1 MNCRPPLGS
10 NTPHIVGTIA
20 AALILAGPL
29 ARAETPS
36 SPGVESTSVQ
46 AEAHAPEQ
54 SRSDAPRDSGFIPGV
69 LIGPRLSVAVPT
81 PTIGVEAK
89 ILRYF
94 GLAFDYG
101 LTPKLDIS
109 GVSVSYEMW
118 DVAVRVY
125 PFGHTFFVGA
135 VYGHYGVEAVGS
147 TPQGSGSVRASSNFL
162 GPQNR
167 RPVDPAERLLLRHRP
182 RVGLPARLQL
192 GGEPRS
198 HRHHGEHQAD
208 RGSVPPERYP
218 GGWPGVGGLAVL
230 RVDWTGDCGPAPS
243 PGRAS

>member
-20 AALILAGPL
+20 AALILAGPV
-29 ARAETPS
+29 ARAEAPGA
-36 SPGVESTSVQ
+36 PGVESTSVQ
-46 AEAHAPEQ
+46 AEVHAPEQ
-54 SRSDAPRDSGFIPGV
+54 SRSAEPRDSGFIPGV

-94 GLAFDYG
+94 GVAFDYG

-162 GPQNR
+162 GPQIGAR
-167 RPVDPAERLLLRHRP
+167 WIQPSGFFFGIDLAWAFPLGYSSEASPDPTGTT
-182 RVGLPARLQL
+182 VSIKQT
-192 GGEPRS
+192 
-198 HRHHGEHQAD
+198 AD
-208 RGSVPPERYP
+208 RYLQNGIPVAGLVSV
-218 GGWPGVGGLAVL
+218 GWLF
-230 RVDWTGDCGPAPS
+230 
-243 PGRAS
+243 

>member
-54 SRSDAPRDSGFIPGV
+54 SRSAAPRDSGFIPGV

-162 GPQNR
+162 GPHIGARWIQ
-167 RPVDPAERLLLRHRP
+167 PSGFFFGIDLAWAFPLGYSSEASPDPTGTT
-182 RVGLPARLQL
+182 VSIKQT
-192 GGEPRS
+192 
-198 HRHHGEHQAD
+198 AD
-208 RGSVPPERYP
+208 RYLQNGIPVAGLVSV
-218 GGWPGVGGLAVL
+218 GWLF
-230 RVDWTGDCGPAPS
+230 
-243 PGRAS
+243 

>member
-36 SPGVESTSVQ
+36 SPGVESASVQ
-46 AEAHAPEQ
+46 AETDAPEQ
-54 SRSDAPRDSGFIPGV
+54 SRSAAPRDSGFIPGV
-69 LIGPRLSVAVPT
+69 LIGPRLSVAIPT

-101 LTPKLDIS
+101 LTPKLNIS

-125 PFGHTFFVGA
+125 PFGNTFFVGA

-162 GPQNR
+162 GPQIGAR
-167 RPVDPAERLLLRHRP
+167 WIQPSGFFFGIDLAWAFPLGYSSEASPDPTGTT
-182 RVGLPARLQL
+182 VSIKQT
-192 GGEPRS
+192 
-198 HRHHGEHQAD
+198 AD
-208 RGSVPPERYP
+208 RYLQNGIPVAGLVSV
-218 GGWPGVGGLAVL
+218 GWLF
-230 RVDWTGDCGPAPS
+230 
-243 PGRAS
+243 

>member
-20 AALILAGPL
+20 AALILAGPV

-36 SPGVESTSVQ
+36 SPGGKSTGVQ
-46 AEAHAPEQ
+46 AEAHGPEQ

-89 ILRYF
+89 IRYF

-135 VYGHYGVEAVGS
+135 VYGHYGVEAVGLDAA
-147 TPQGSGSVRASSNFL
+147 GFRL
-162 GPQNR
+162 GTCEQQLPRPPDR
-167 RPVDPAERLLLRHRP
+167 RPVDSSRAASSSGLTSRGPSRSATP
-182 RVGLPARLQL
+182 RRRAPI
-192 GGEPRS
+192 P
-198 HRHHGEHQAD
+198 
-208 RGSVPPERYP
+208 
-218 GGWPGVGGLAVL
+218 
-230 RVDWTGDCGPAPS
+230 PAP
-243 PGRAS
+243 R